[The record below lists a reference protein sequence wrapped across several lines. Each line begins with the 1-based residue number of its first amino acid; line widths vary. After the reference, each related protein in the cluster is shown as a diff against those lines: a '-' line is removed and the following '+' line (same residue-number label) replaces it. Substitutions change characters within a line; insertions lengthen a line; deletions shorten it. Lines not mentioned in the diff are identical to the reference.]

1 MKNFP
6 SDMIKLLLNLVLE
19 TGNNCQNMLK
29 FYHFFEKEINSL
41 KYLKINRKIDTTLF
55 NKIKQSKE
63 QFLQSWDKYGKMGNI
78 IGQMLAWFIIFK
90 PLNSVKRRDIQ
101 IKTLMSLFKRPINN
115 KKNISKKSINDFSK
129 KMIKTRQL
137 KKWLNYIP

>member
-1 MKNFP
+1 
-6 SDMIKLLLNLVLE
+6 
-19 TGNNCQNMLK
+19 MLK